1 VSIRSRIFAVIG
13 VVVAAA
19 LAQTWFVAHFE
30 GVRNEANAK
39 LVVSLDRLD
48 NQTQLGRLILQMESA
63 QRAYALSGDASF
75 RDSYHALFAD
85 FERTITVLP
94 QSIDDTDLLARL
106 GQIDEA
112 VRDWH
117 QNASVVVLTRRAVG
131 PVTIQELAELND
143 VRMGRIR
150 QRLSQFESLAR
161 NRFMVLRDTATSTS
175 LRATLFM
182 LAVPSLAVVMLLV
195 LVFLLA
201 RIVLDPLATI
211 SQSARQISGGNFD
224 VQLPEARRDELGAL
238 IGAFKDMTSAVQRRQ
253 RELTDALARERQVSL
268 MNATLRTKA
277 EQEHARLLATV
288 ATVPAALV
296 ILEASTGRIVLQN
309 LAADALIGREP
320 EDHWERRAYWER
332 FRATTRD
339 GTPCATHDWGPARA
353 LRGELVV
360 GQELIIE
367 RADGRR
373 VPILVSA
380 APLRDDRGTITG
392 AVGAFQDITNLYEVD
407 RLKTEFVSIVSHE
420 LRTPLTSIKG
430 ALQLIQAEAHWED
443 PDHGTLI
450 DVALSNTDRLVRIIN
465 DILDI
470 SKIEAGKLELNLRP
484 CEAAE
489 LVRLSTQAVGSIA
502 VGASVTITPM
512 IPADAPRVMADP
524 DRSVQ
529 AIVNLLSNA
538 LKYAPPRSAVV
549 VAVTR
554 QGDSHLRFAITDRGR
569 GIPADK
575 LDQLFQKFQQVDGAD
590 TRKFRGTGLGLAIT
604 KALIEM
610 QGGAVGVES
619 VVGEGSTFSLTIPTC
634 RT

>member
-1 VSIRSRIFAVIG
+1 MSIRSRIFAVIG

-19 LAQTWFVAHFE
+19 LVQVLLVDYFE
-30 GVRNEANAK
+30 GQRTEATNK

-48 NQTQLGRLILQMESA
+48 NQTQLGRLIIQMDSA
-63 QRAYALSGDASF
+63 MRSYALSGDVSF
-75 RDSYHALFAD
+75 REQYERAFSDY
-85 FERTITVLP
+85 ERTVTVLP
-94 QSIDDTDLLARL
+94 QSIGDTDQVARL
-106 GQIDEA
+106 TLLDEA

-117 QNASVVVLTRRAVG
+117 QNAADIVMTRRAVG
-131 PVTIQELAELND
+131 DVTLAEFAELSD
-143 VRMGRIR
+143 GRMAKVQG
-150 QRLSQFESLAR
+150 RLSQFESLAR
-161 NRFMVLRDTATSTS
+161 NRFNVQRDTATSTS
-175 LRATLFM
+175 LMATLFM
-182 LAVPSLAVVMLLV
+182 LAVPSLAVVMLLM

-211 SQSARQISGGNFD
+211 AQSARQISGGNFD
-224 VQLPEARRDELGAL
+224 VQLPESRRDELGAL
-238 IGAFKDMTSAVQRRQ
+238 IDAFKDMTGAVQRRQ
-253 RELTDALARERQVSL
+253 RELTDALAREREVSRL
-268 MNATLRTKA
+268 NATLRTKA

-296 ILEASTGRIVLQN
+296 ILDASTGRIVLQN

-320 EDHWERRAYWER
+320 DDEDDRQAYWDR
-332 FRATTRD
+332 FHATTRD
-339 GTPCATHDWGPARA
+339 GTPCQTQDWGPARA

-367 RADGRR
+367 QADGRR
-373 VPILVSA
+373 IPILVSA

-430 ALQLIQAEAHWED
+430 ALQLIQAEANWED

-470 SKIEAGKLELNLRP
+470 SKIEAGKLELNVRP
-484 CEAAE
+484 FDAAE
-489 LVRLSTQAVGSIA
+489 LVRLSTQAVESIA
-502 VGASVTITPM
+502 VGASVTISPVF
-512 IPADAPRVMADP
+512 PAEVPRVVADP

-529 AIVNLLSNA
+529 ALVNLLSNA
-538 LKYAPPRSAVV
+538 LKYAPPRSVV
-549 VAVTR
+549 VVEVSR
-554 QGDSHLRFAITDRGR
+554 DGDTHLRFSVSDGGR

-575 LDQLFQKFQQVDGAD
+575 LDQLFKKFQQVDGAD

-610 QGGAVGVES
+610 QGGTVAVES
-619 VVGEGSTFSLTIPTC
+619 VVGTGSTFSLTIPVC